1 MKLLANPK
9 MRVDTDKGALFHEY
23 DLKTHQFVAHIRR
36 IHPGNRDIEMVV
48 EPMGK
53 IVVQAANPL
62 AAPGEPLYYTHSKTN
77 MYNDIFFMIWDNVF
91 APTFGIM
98 CPWFTIGSKKA
109 LDKLFALEFER

>member
-1 MKLLANPK
+1 
-9 MRVDTDKGALFHEY
+9 
-23 DLKTHQFVAHIRR
+23 
-36 IHPGNRDIEMVV
+36 MVV

-62 AAPGEPLYYTHSKTN
+62 AAHGEPLYYTHSKTN
-77 MYNDIFFMIWDNVF
+77 MYNNIFFMIWDNVF
-91 APTFGIM
+91 APPFGIM